1 MSLSHPSFRT
11 ATSGGQNTASK
22 PIRSSAGLCV
32 SPRIGIQAKRRRCKV
47 VIHSERSRSIK
58 ERLHRTALTTSQ
70 YLWLAITLSTFSKYL
85 RGNNGNGNTVF
96 PAVARP
102 PLLLSRRNAATR
114 VACTGSSAGTAA
126 RVTADQTR
134 AGCKTRGQARR
145 KRRRASPTASRTS
158 PACAAATTARRSTQP
173 RQQTQSRCAT
183 KSGNASDQPA

>member
-22 PIRSSAGLCV
+22 PIRFE
-32 SPRIGIQAKRRRCKV
+32 RRPLRFPQDR
-47 VIHSERSRSIK
+47 H
-58 ERLHRTALTTSQ
+58 
-70 YLWLAITLSTFSKYL
+70 TLSTFSKYL

-114 VACTGSSAGTAA
+114 VACTGSSAGTTA
-126 RVTADQTR
+126 RVTADQARTQTGSQAR
-134 AGCKTRGQARR
+134 CQARR
-145 KRRRASPTASRTS
+145 KRRRTSTTASRTS
-158 PACAAATTARRSTQP
+158 PASAAASTARRSTQP